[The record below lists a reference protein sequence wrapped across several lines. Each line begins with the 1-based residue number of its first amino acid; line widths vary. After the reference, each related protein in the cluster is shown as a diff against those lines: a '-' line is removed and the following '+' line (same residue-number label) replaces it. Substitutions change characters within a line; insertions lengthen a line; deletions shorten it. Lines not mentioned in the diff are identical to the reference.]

1 MPDAAAM
8 PDPIGA
14 LPPRQ
19 LRIFD
24 AAVRT
29 GAAGAAARA
38 LGLSQP
44 AVTHALHRL
53 ETRLGRRL
61 LERGPGG
68 THPTEAGRILH
79 RRAVRLAAQLAAA
92 LAATRGDAR
101 AGQRAAE
108 ALTAPQL
115 RCHLAIAAQGGFAAA
130 ARALGLS
137 LPAVQRAARG
147 LEQLAGVALYR
158 RQLREIGVTPAGA
171 ELARRLRVALTELD
185 QARAELAVAEGQGG
199 GRVTAGCLPLMPK
212 PLLARACGAA
222 LRLHPGLRIALI
234 EDAYDPLLRA
244 LRGGEIDVLIGA
256 LRPDGPA
263 DIAEV
268 PLFDDPY
275 VVVARARHP
284 LTGSARLGLDALAPF
299 GWVAAPSGTPRRAAL
314 ERLFAGRDPARVVLE
329 TNSTTTMLA
338 MLQESDA
345 LSVTARSLAAAAP
358 LAVLPLPVPADGRRV
373 GQITRADW
381 LPTAEQ
387 AGFVACLRSAVGAVP
402 EPPVMAA
409 P

>member
-1 MPDAAAM
+1 MLAALVVSALVLVLLFKRVLV
-8 PDPIGA
+8 DPMLKHGS
-14 LPPRQ
+14 LQ
-19 LRIFD
+19 LAI
-24 AAVRT
+24 AT
-29 GAAGAAARA
+29 M
-38 LGLSQP
+38 
-44 AVTHALHRL
+44 ALHRL
-53 ETRLGRRL
+53 ETQLGQRL
-61 LERGPGG
+61 LERSPGG
-68 THPTEAGRILH
+68 TRPSTAGRILH
-79 RRAVRLAAQLAAA
+79 RRAVRLAAQ
-92 LAATRGDAR
+92 
-101 AGQRAAE
+101 
-108 ALTAPQL
+108 
-115 RCHLAIAAQGGFAAA
+115 
-130 ARALGLS
+130 
-137 LPAVQRAARG
+137 RAARG
-147 LEQLAGVALYR
+147 LEQLAGVTLYR

-275 VVVARARHP
+275 VVVARASHP
-284 LTGSARLGLDALAPF
+284 LTGSAQLGLDALAPF